1 MEVIKERRERVR
13 VGKRETRP
21 VTVHYRTIPML
32 TGEQRE
38 NLQGCLAL
46 LLITV
51 CIVITGLIE
60 GSTWPA

>member
-32 TGEQRE
+32 TDEQRE
-38 NLQGCLAL
+38 NLQGCIGL
-46 LLITV
+46 LLITA

>member
-1 MEVIKERRERVR
+1 MEVIKERRGRVR

-32 TGEQRE
+32 TDEQRA
-38 NLQGCLAL
+38 NLQGCLGL
-46 LLITV
+46 LLITA

>member
-1 MEVIKERRERVR
+1 MEVIKERRGRVR

-32 TGEQRE
+32 TDEQRE

-46 LLITV
+46 LLIAV

>member
-1 MEVIKERRERVR
+1 MEVIKEKRGRVR

-32 TGEQRE
+32 TDDQRE
-38 NLQGCLAL
+38 NLQGCLGL
-46 LLITV
+46 LLITA

>member
-32 TGEQRE
+32 TDEQRE
-38 NLQGCLAL
+38 NLQGCLVL

>member
-1 MEVIKERRERVR
+1 MEVIKERRGRVR

-32 TGEQRE
+32 TEEQRE
-38 NLQGCLAL
+38 NLRGCLGL
-46 LLITV
+46 VLITV
-51 CIVITGLIE
+51 CIIITGLIE

>member
-1 MEVIKERRERVR
+1 MEVIKERRGRVR

-32 TGEQRE
+32 TDEQRE
-38 NLQGCLAL
+38 SLKGCLGL
-46 LLITV
+46 ILITV
-51 CIVITGLIE
+51 CIIITGLIE

>member
-32 TGEQRE
+32 TDEQRE

-46 LLITV
+46 RLITA

>member
-1 MEVIKERRERVR
+1 MEVIKERRGRVR

-21 VTVHYRTIPML
+21 VTVHYRTIPMV
-32 TGEQRE
+32 TDEQRA
-38 NLQGCLAL
+38 NLQGCLGL
-46 LLITV
+46 LLIIA

>member
-1 MEVIKERRERVR
+1 MEIIKERRERVR

-32 TGEQRE
+32 TDEQRE
-38 NLQGCLAL
+38 NLQGCFAL
-46 LLITV
+46 VLITA
-51 CIVITGLIE
+51 CIIITGLVE

>member
-1 MEVIKERRERVR
+1 MEVIKERRGRVR

-32 TGEQRE
+32 TDDQRE
-38 NLQGCLAL
+38 NLQGCLGL
-46 LLITV
+46 LLITA
-51 CIVITGLIE
+51 CIVVTGLIE

>member
-1 MEVIKERRERVR
+1 MEVIKERRGRVR

-32 TGEQRE
+32 TDDQRE
-38 NLQGCLAL
+38 NLQGCLGL
-46 LLITV
+46 LLITA

>member
-1 MEVIKERRERVR
+1 MEVIKERRGRVR

-32 TGEQRE
+32 TDEQRA
-38 NLQGCLAL
+38 NLQGYLGL
-46 LLITV
+46 LLIIA

>member
-1 MEVIKERRERVR
+1 MEVIKERRGRVR
-13 VGKRETRP
+13 VGKRETHP

-32 TGEQRE
+32 TDDQRE
-38 NLQGCLAL
+38 NLQGCLDL
-46 LLITV
+46 LLITD

>member
-13 VGKRETRP
+13 VGKRETRS

-32 TGEQRE
+32 TDEQRE

>member
-1 MEVIKERRERVR
+1 MEVIKERRGRVR

-21 VTVHYRTIPML
+21 ITVHYRTIPML
-32 TGEQRE
+32 TDDQRE
-38 NLQGCLAL
+38 NLQGCLGL
-46 LLITV
+46 LLITA

>member
-1 MEVIKERRERVR
+1 MEVIKERRERVQ

-32 TGEQRE
+32 TDEQRE

-46 LLITV
+46 LLVAV
-51 CIVITGLIE
+51 CIAITGLIE

>member
-1 MEVIKERRERVR
+1 MEVIKERRGRVR

-32 TGEQRE
+32 TNEQRA
-38 NLQGCLAL
+38 NLQGCLGL
-46 LLITV
+46 LLIIA

>member
-32 TGEQRE
+32 TDGQRE

>member
-1 MEVIKERRERVR
+1 MEVIKEKRGRVR

-32 TGEQRE
+32 PDDQRE
-38 NLQGCLAL
+38 NLQGCLGL
-46 LLITV
+46 LLITA

>member
-1 MEVIKERRERVR
+1 MEVIKERRGRVR

-32 TGEQRE
+32 TDDQRE
-38 NLQGCLAL
+38 NLQGCLGL